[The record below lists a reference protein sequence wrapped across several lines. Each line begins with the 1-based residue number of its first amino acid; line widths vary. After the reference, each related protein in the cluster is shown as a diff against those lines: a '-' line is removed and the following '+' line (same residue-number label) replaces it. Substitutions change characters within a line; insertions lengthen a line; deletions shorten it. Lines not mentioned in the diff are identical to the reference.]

1 MTEIDW
7 EVVEGDYGEEVAI
20 HFDYDERLVSNIKK
34 LRDDKHWEVTHCTPV
49 YDNQDNFKYWSV
61 DRTEDSL
68 KRVAKVTGL
77 APPDHVWPGAT
88 GASTEGDAIL
98 LEVPEGSQRV
108 YVRTDDPTIHGALDS
123 ALSYDNPDA
132 EHSSMVQPI
141 IHVYDAGRGCAPM
154 GLLDRVRSTV
164 EAMGHPTEVR
174 IEGDRTGPSINTE
187 WLFPHDLRPYQ
198 TEAVQAVLEKG
209 GGVVALPTGGGK
221 TVTALRLVDLVGQ
234 RAIVFVHTKEL
245 LHQWADEVRE
255 NLGVEPG
262 VIGDGEWSEGPV
274 TICTMQTLMSK
285 GTHRL
290 GDYGMAFFD
299 ECHRTSAA
307 ETMHDIGMDIDVEW
321 RVGLSATPWRR
332 VSGAELFIEGAVGG
346 VAHTVTAEE
355 LIEEGYLATP
365 RFEVIGHNGP
375 KARGAEEYHEAYE
388 RCIEHSDERNRE
400 IARKAA
406 GLGLDGYRV
415 LVNVDRVDQ
424 GQMLAEA
431 IDHEMRQAS
440 RNVSAEF
447 LCGSDPTSRREKV
460 LDAFEGDGPPQV
472 LVSTLIKEGVDI
484 PAMDAVVLA
493 HGGKSDISTLQV
505 IGRALRPEGD
515 KDHALV
521 VDVADEGRFFGRAHK
536 QRQDTMAEYYGDAYD
551 GPGSDNVDTESTG
564 ASKASL
570 TDPLDDDEVEE
581 MADWLGVDK
590 DDIQ

>member
-1 MTEIDW
+1 MTDINW

-20 HFDYDERLVSNIKK
+20 RFDYDERLVSNIKK

-49 YDNQDNFKYWSV
+49 YDDNDNFKYWSV

-68 KRVAKVTGL
+68 KRVAKITGL
-77 APPDHVWPGAT
+77 APPDKVWPGA
-88 GASTEGDAIL
+88 GPKSDGDAIL
-98 LEVPEGSQRV
+98 LEIPAESQRV
-108 YVRTDDPTIHGALDS
+108 YVRTDDPTIHNALDS

-132 EHSSMVQPI
+132 EHSAQVQPI

-154 GLLDRVRSTV
+154 GLLDRVKSTV

-187 WLFPHDLRPYQ
+187 WRFPHDLRPYQ
-198 TEAVQAVLEKG
+198 TEAIQAVLEKG
-209 GGVVALPTGGGK
+209 GGIVALPTGGGK

-262 VIGDGEWSEGPV
+262 VIGDGQWSEGPV

-307 ETMHDIGMDIDVEW
+307 ETMHDIGMDIDVKW
-321 RVGLSATPWRR
+321 RIGLSATPWRR

-346 VAHTVTAEE
+346 VAHRVTAEE
-355 LIEEGYLATP
+355 LIENGYLATP
-365 RFEVIGHNGP
+365 RFEVIEHDGP
-375 KARGAEEYHEAYE
+375 KARGNDEYHEAYE
-388 RCIEHSDERNRE
+388 RCIEHSDKRNKA
-400 IARKAA
+400 IAEKAEEL
-406 GLGLDGYRV
+406 GLGGYNV

-424 GQMLAEA
+424 AQLLTEA
-431 IDHEMRQAS
+431 IDVMGPLR
-440 RNVSAEF
+440 AE
-447 LCGSDPTSRREKV
+447 CITGSDPSHKREAVMERFEHGDTS
-460 LDAFEGDGPPQV
+460 V

-484 PAMDAVVLA
+484 PAMDAVILA

-505 IGRALRPEGD
+505 IGRALRPQGD

-551 GPGSDNVDTESTG
+551 GPGTDDVDTESTG

-570 TDPLDDDEVEE
+570 TDPLDEDELNE
-581 MADWLGVDK
+581 MADWLGVDE